1 MTYQEKY
8 APFFERLSQYSNLSL
23 LQQVFY
29 EEDITSRIKKL
40 FLEEKYVPT
49 REDIKFVK
57 NEYIREKDGDTG
69 KDSILSHLS
78 FIVFYIKVLD
88 SGLDLSLVSKKR
100 KFLLAILSLKE
111 KRVIG
116 TAVIV
121 RNATA
126 VVGASLI
133 KAFDY
138 LEVAECTAKS
148 IIQGIRMGKMVAIND
163 AQVAEL
169 REYSKAVMR
178 IC

>member
-1 MTYQEKY
+1 M
-8 APFFERLSQYSNLSL
+8 
-23 LQQVFY
+23 
-29 EEDITSRIKKL
+29 
-40 FLEEKYVPT
+40 
-49 REDIKFVK
+49 
-57 NEYIREKDGDTG
+57 
-69 KDSILSHLS
+69 LSHLS

-126 VVGASLI
+126 VVVGASLI

>member
-1 MTYQEKY
+1 M
-8 APFFERLSQYSNLSL
+8 
-23 LQQVFY
+23 
-29 EEDITSRIKKL
+29 
-40 FLEEKYVPT
+40 
-49 REDIKFVK
+49 
-57 NEYIREKDGDTG
+57 
-69 KDSILSHLS
+69 
-78 FIVFYIKVLD
+78 
-88 SGLDLSLVSKKR
+88 SLVSKKR

-126 VVGASLI
+126 VVVGASLI

-138 LEVAECTAKS
+138 LEVAEYSAKS
-148 IIQGIRMGKMVAIND
+148 IVQGIRMGKMVAIND

-169 REYSKAVMR
+169 HKYFKAVMR